1 MFENPLHE
9 EFASWALGFAPYGG
23 ADVGEV
29 AAIAAAVGDGDDDA
43 FYDAWRAAA
52 DRLASEADDA
62 EAGGHLAS
70 AREDY
75 LHAAC
80 FYAVAYHP
88 IYGVPVDP
96 RLVDSFHR
104 QITVF
109 DAAMRLADP
118 PVDPVSIPYEQ
129 TTMPAYFV
137 RAHGYERETRP
148 LLIGTNGYDATV
160 TEMYFAFAA
169 AAADRGYHCLFFDGP
184 GQGQLLIDDGMPMRA
199 DWEHVVAPAVDFAL
213 GLDGVDHDRVALT
226 GWSLGG
232 YLAPRAASA
241 EHRLSACIADP
252 GFDGIWSGILSMAK
266 LGGLP
271 QDAIDAL
278 PDADDATLR
287 VLMQGIEAEPHA
299 KWGVLKRGF
308 WVNGAN
314 NLGDWLKAVEPFALG
329 ERAADIRCPTLL
341 TTAEND
347 VLGKGAPALL
357 DKLTCPKTLLEF
369 TAAEGAGEHCEMQNR
384 SLLNRRVFDWLDG
397 VFGV

>member
-1 MFENPLHE
+1 MFKDPLHE
-9 EFASWALGFAPYGG
+9 EFGSWALGFAPYGG

-29 AAIAAAVGDGDDDA
+29 TAIAAAVGDGDDNA

-52 DRLASEADDA
+52 DRLAGSAKDA
-62 EAGGHLAS
+62 EAAGHVAS
-70 AREDY
+70 AREY
-75 LHAAC
+75 SLHAAC

-96 RLVDSFHR
+96 RLVDAFHA
-104 QITVF
+104 QMAVF
-109 DAAMRLADP
+109 DTAMRLNDP
-118 PVDPVSIPYEQ
+118 PVESVSIPYEH
-129 TTMPAYFV
+129 TTMPAYLV
-137 RAHGYERETRP
+137 RARGHERETRP

-184 GQGQLLIDDGMPMRA
+184 GQGKLLVDDGVPMRG
-199 DWEHVVAPAVDFAL
+199 DWERVVTPVVDFAL
-213 GLDGVDHDRVALT
+213 ALDGVDHDRIALT

-232 YLAPRAASA
+232 YLALRAASA
-241 EHRLSACIADP
+241 EHRLAACIADP
-252 GFDGIWSGILSMAK
+252 GFDGIWSGILSMATMA
-266 LGGLP
+266 GLP
-271 QDAIDAL
+271 REAVEAL
-278 PDADDATLR
+278 PDADDGTLR
-287 VLMQGIEAEPHA
+287 ALQAGIEAEPHA
-299 KWGVLKRGF
+299 NWGVLKRGF
-308 WVNGAN
+308 WVNGAD

-329 ERAADIRCPTLL
+329 DRARDIRCPTLL

-369 TAAEGAGEHCEMQNR
+369 TAAEGAGDHCEMQNR

>member
-1 MFENPLHE
+1 MFKDPLHE
-9 EFASWALGFAPYGG
+9 EFGTWALGFAPYGG

-29 AAIAAAVGDGDDDA
+29 AAIAATVGDGDDDA
-43 FYDAWRAAA
+43 FYNAWRAAA
-52 DRLASEADDA
+52 DRLAGEGKDA
-62 EAGGHLAS
+62 ENAGHTAS
-70 AREDY
+70 AREYY

-96 RLVDSFHR
+96 RLVDGFNA
-104 QITVF
+104 QITAF
-109 DAAMRLADP
+109 DAAMRLTFP
-118 PVDPVSIPYEQ
+118 PIEAVSIPYEH
-129 TTMPAYFV
+129 TTMPAYLI
-137 RAHGYERETRP
+137 RARGHASERRP

-160 TEMYFAFAA
+160 TEMYFAFAV

-184 GQGQLLIDDGMPMRA
+184 GQGRLLIDEGMPLRA
-199 DWEHVVAPAVDFAL
+199 DWEHVVTPVVDYAL
-213 GLDGVDHDRVALT
+213 DLDGVDHDRIALT

-232 YLAPRAASA
+232 YLALRAATA
-241 EHRLSACIADP
+241 EHRLAACIADP

-271 QDAIDAL
+271 PDAIDAL

-308 WVNGAN
+308 WVNGAD

-329 ERAADIRCPTLL
+329 DRAGDIRCPTLL
-341 TTAEND
+341 TSAEND

-357 DKLTCPKTLLEF
+357 ARLTCPKTLLEF
-369 TAAEGAGEHCEMQNR
+369 TAAEGAGDHCEMQNR

-397 VFGV
+397 VLGA